1 MDLTI
6 KGKLVAKKS
15 GIVTLLVF
23 EDLTSEKFIMCTVLN
38 DWDVGYIPKNSEG
51 YLTYEEAKAA
61 MEKKDQQRE
70 ETENKDDKE
79 DVHPLPD
86 DHKNIDDIPLNPPS
100 EKKNSDEHNSDE
112 NKDK

>member
-1 MDLTI
+1 MKT
-6 KGKLVAKKS
+6 KKKFYAVRE
-15 GIVTLLVF
+15 GRAIGVF
-23 EDLTSEKFIMCTVLN
+23 ETWEECKRQVD
-38 DWDVGYIPKNSEG
+38 GYPGAVYKSFK
-51 YLTYEEAKAA
+51 TYEEAKAA